1 VRAALRPFRLGAG
14 APSHVPRFAGQEKF
28 SSSLYSSA
36 DAGTTL
42 VEALAALAITSLVA
56 LIGFPRLQQALIG
69 ASQRQTVAVVAAQLR
84 QVRTAALRTDRP
96 QALAVF
102 ADGGGFAALGATSTV
117 RPGLRLSSGSG
128 RAIAFYGDGS
138 SPGGV
143 IWVTAGGRS
152 LPVTVAPVTG
162 AISVAER

>member
-1 VRAALRPFRLGAG
+1 
-14 APSHVPRFAGQEKF
+14 
-28 SSSLYSSA
+28 
-36 DAGTTL
+36 
-42 VEALAALAITSLVA
+42 LAITSLVA
-56 LIGFPRLQQALIG
+56 LVGFPRLQQALIG
-69 ASQRQTVAVVAAQLR
+69 ASQRQTVAAVAAQLR
-84 QVRTAALRTDRP
+84 QVRSAALRTDHA
-96 QALAVF
+96 QALTVF
-102 ADGGGFAALGATSTV
+102 ADGGGFAALGQASTV

-162 AISVAER
+162 AISVAAR